1 MVCTPPPGCFAVQT
15 VQTAGLTMC
24 IGSLFIVP
32 FLSWVAVFH
41 VCVWDSIF
49 RANCIFRLDPDY
61 NSTCWGGHGRWE
73 DGAAGDVGHT
83 KMGLLGVPSGVH
95 SSTGVHR

>member
-1 MVCTPPPGCFAVQT
+1 MGFVCDM
-15 VQTAGLTMC
+15 L

-32 FLSWVAVFH
+32 FLSWLAVFH

-73 DGAAGDVGHT
+73 DGAAGDVGRT
-83 KMGLLGVPSGVH
+83 KMGLLGAPSGAR
-95 SSTGVHR
+95 SRTGGIIFG